1 MKSKLLTLLFLLFIS
16 SMFAQTKEVEL
27 AENYF
32 RVEDYEK
39 AKVIYEKTVKNSQN
53 IPHVYEHYR
62 ITLRELKEYQS
73 FQKFVDKL
81 SKKHPSNLLYKIDAI
96 LIRGDQGNDTYVY
109 KEFEK
114 LKISLRSA
122 EQQVKIAAGVLQKR
136 GQTDVAIDL
145 YQKSRVALKRDY
157 VYAKEL
163 AELYNYKGKVSSMID
178 EYLAHIYRNRNDIES
193 IQGFFQT
200 ELDEKGMN
208 TLIDKLYE
216 KVGSGSKQ
224 IYGQLLV
231 WAYIQQKDF
240 YNAFI
245 QERSIDK
252 QERLNGTR
260 LEDLGKLAVKNK
272 DMPAALKIFS
282 YLCDTYPDHANYV
295 RYKKSYINTQESV
308 VLNKY
313 PVDIE
318 AVKSLI
324 TDYADLEER
333 AYDQNQKA
341 QIQRSQAKLY
351 AFYIEDRVKAKEL
364 LKLIV
369 NNTRV
374 PRSTK
379 SGAKL
384 DLADIYLLE
393 NDPQAAIL
401 YMQVENEQNDNTIG
415 HLAKLKNAKYWYYNG
430 DFELAQAQLNI
441 LKHATSR
448 EIANNALDLAVLIQD
463 NTGLDTTTEAL
474 KLYALADLYVFQHQL
489 GAAQNALDSLHDNF
503 PNHSLEDESH
513 WLMGKI
519 MNDQG
524 QYDKALSHL
533 DAIIKDYATD
543 IWGDNAIMMKAS
555 ILEEQLGQ
563 KKEAMD
569 LYKKILIE
577 YKGSIF
583 KSEARMKYRKLRG
596 DMVN

>member
-1 MKSKLLTLLFLLFIS
+1 MKTRLLLLLSLLTSIT
-16 SMFAQTKEVEL
+16 FAQTKEVEL

-39 AKVIYEKTVKNSQN
+39 AKVIYEKAIKNSQN
-53 IPHVYEHYR
+53 VPHVYEHYR

-81 SKKHPSNLLYKIDAI
+81 SKRNPSNLLYKIDAI
-96 LIRGDQGNDTYVY
+96 LIRGDQSNDTYVY

-114 LKISLRSA
+114 LKIYLRSA
-122 EQQVKIAAGVLQKR
+122 EQQTKIAAGILQKR
-136 GQTDVAIDL
+136 GQTDVAIAMYL
-145 YQKSRVALKRDY
+145 KSRDALKRDHL
-157 VYAKEL
+157 YAKEL
-163 AELYNYKGKVSSMID
+163 AELYNYKGNVELMID
-178 EYLAHIYRNRNDIES
+178 EYLVHIYRNRDDIES

-240 YNAFI
+240 YNAFV

-252 QERLNGTR
+252 QQKLGGTR

-272 DMPAALKIFS
+272 DMPAALKIFG
-282 YLCDTYPDHANYV
+282 YLCDTYTDHSNYV
-295 RYKKSYINTQESV
+295 RYKKAFINTKESV

-318 AVKSLI
+318 AVNALI

-341 QIQRSQAKLY
+341 QIQRSQARLH
-351 AFYIEDRVKAKEL
+351 AFYLEDRLKAKEL

-369 NNTRV
+369 GNTRV

-393 NDPQAAIL
+393 NDPQAALL
-401 YMQVENEQNDNTIG
+401 YMQVESEQNDNTIG

-463 NTGLDTTTEAL
+463 NIGLDTTTEAL
-474 KLYALADLYVFQHQL
+474 KVYARADLYVFQHQL
-489 GAAQNALDSLHDNF
+489 VAARQTLDSLRKTF
-503 PNHSLEDESH
+503 PKHSLEDESH
-513 WLMGKI
+513 WLMAKI

-524 QYDKALSHL
+524 QYEEALVHLNEIIDKFSS
-533 DAIIKDYATD
+533 D
-543 IWGDNAIMMKAS
+543 IWGDNSIMMKAD
-555 ILEEQLGQ
+555 ILDERLGQ
-563 KKEAMD
+563 KKEAMQ

>member
-1 MKSKLLTLLFLLFIS
+1 MKTRLLILLFSLFTS
-16 SMFAQTKEVEL
+16 LTFAQTKEVEL

-39 AKVIYEKTVKNSQN
+39 AKVIYEKAIKNSQN
-53 IPHVYEHYR
+53 VPHVYEHYR
-62 ITLRELKEYQS
+62 ITLRVLKEYQS

-81 SKKHPSNLLYKIDAI
+81 SKKNPSNLLYKIDGI

-114 LKISLRSA
+114 LKIYLRSA
-122 EQQVKIAAGVLQKR
+122 EQQTKIAAGILQKR
-136 GQTDVAIDL
+136 GQTDVAIAMYL
-145 YQKSRVALKRDY
+145 KSRDARKRDY
-157 VYAKEL
+157 LYAKEL
-163 AELYNYKGKVSSMID
+163 AELYNHKGNVESMID
-178 EYLAHIYRNRNDIES
+178 EYLVHIYRNRDDIES

-200 ELDEKGMN
+200 ELDDKGMN

-245 QERSIDK
+245 QERAIDK
-252 QERLNGTR
+252 QQNLNGTR

-272 DMPAALKIFS
+272 DMQAALKIFE
-282 YLCDTYPDHANYV
+282 YLCDTYTDHSNYV
-295 RYKKSYINTQESV
+295 RYKKAFINTKESV

-318 AVKSLI
+318 AVKVLI
-324 TDYADLEER
+324 ADYADLEER

-341 QIQRSQAKLY
+341 QIQRSQARLH
-351 AFYIEDRVKAKEL
+351 AFYLEDRVKAKEL

-369 NNTRV
+369 GNTRV

-393 NDPQAAIL
+393 NDPQAALL
-401 YMQVENEQNDNTIG
+401 YMQVESEQNDNAIG

-463 NTGLDTTTEAL
+463 NIGLDTTTEAL
-474 KLYALADLYVFQHQL
+474 KVYARADLYVFQHQL
-489 GAAQNALDSLHDNF
+489 VAARQALDSLRKTF
-503 PNHSLEDESH
+503 PKHSLEDESH
-513 WLMGKI
+513 WLMAKI

-524 QYDKALSHL
+524 QYEEALVHLNEIIDKFSS
-533 DAIIKDYATD
+533 D
-543 IWGDNAIMMKAS
+543 IWGDNSIMMKAD
-555 ILEEQLGQ
+555 ILDERLGK
-563 KKEAMD
+563 KKEAME

-583 KSEARMKYRKLRG
+583 RSEARMKYRKLRG